1 MKSSFRTEDSII
13 CYTRWPLCPALPW
26 EMKMDR
32 DTVIPTAPHKTVT
45 CYQFSLSPRRTSEKK
60 NGTEP
65 TPQNIMDPSHRNPS
79 SAERMCNSAPSTGV
93 PRSKDIPTI
102 ENAIPMRV
110 LFFRHNMSVCNISN
124 LFESYPCSP
133 EYELSWANSE
143 GIKETSGYS
152 GRWFKKTE
160 RINNGWILTHKIQT
174 RNRITDQKKWHQQ
187 NLIRQTTRIPT

>member
-1 MKSSFRTEDSII
+1 
-13 CYTRWPLCPALPW
+13 
-26 EMKMDR
+26 
-32 DTVIPTAPHKTVT
+32 
-45 CYQFSLSPRRTSEKK
+45 
-60 NGTEP
+60 
-65 TPQNIMDPSHRNPS
+65 MDPSHRNPS

-152 GRWFKKTE
+152 NRWFKKRE

-174 RNRITDQKKWHQQ
+174 RSRITDQKKWHQQ
-187 NLIRQTTRIPT
+187 NLIRQTTRTPTQTKCTNMTEAYCKARTCQRRSLGVTVPVHRLHLGWPPKNKVSGCNMSSSESAHRVKCKICIDTNINSI